1 MSVMLTR
8 FFAYF
13 TLVAYLVVGTVA
25 VRFCLPENVTVNF
38 TTSYLNLVSDAPLKI
53 AALEPVAEPEMV
65 FAEIKIPAEK
75 IVRKVVAKAEP
86 IVAQKIIVKAPEM
99 VMKVL
104 ANNELPFYEPIN
116 LERVYLSQDLRSDLL
131 ASYKDFSFSEIAIA
145 DAAMVTDEVS
155 TNLAKSEDV
164 EPEFFEYPVE
174 EVKKAAPTKTE
185 TITNNEVAVESSEI
199 ETQDISDLVEANEA
213 PVEKTAANDS
223 VKEPEFFDYAAS
235 DVTTQDSAT
244 AVPKV
249 ATPVPT
255 VAQTQAVTG
264 PVAGVTFDYAKANAA
279 IANQTMPTVS
289 RVNSHKANRTINAST
304 ISKPVTPVAPVVP
317 VTPEE
322 ENNEGEGF
330 VSKNDEVVEP
340 EVKKT
345 PESYPVSLSI
355 LAVGSDLKTTENLQ
369 GFEVRFQDDLSE
381 TIEDFGA
388 GEVRFETTMAQ
399 PKMTRSVAILKRG
412 YVPTSTEIILEE
424 GNGSVSIPLIQDE
437 TFNDIQKS
445 FETRK
450 GSIGALLV
458 ELDDES
464 ELAKLD
470 IPFGDVIKLNSKF
483 QRTESEDFRY
493 QLFVGVQAGNGLVSY
508 HRGNGE
514 IVSKIVHIHENEIT
528 YDANFYEDV
537 VNEKVRLYEEDLL
550 GRESSPLIISGDQVK
565 LFAGNSTAKKVNNHT
580 YKMNFGA
587 SHLGGRRYIE
597 LSHQSEPVF
606 VGIRDNNNV
615 TVPSEN
621 FMRFILSK
629 VEGAKLGNRCLVQVN
644 LTKKAEKFEVASES
658 VGSTLMT
665 YSQVLDS
672 DGKFYDSMS
681 EKTQKIIVIGESQ
694 ASEEVSPDAKVN
706 IKIQYLD
713 GSTQFLNSY
722 CSPNTYLVEQL

>member
-8 FFAYF
+8 IFAYF
-13 TLVAYLVVGTVA
+13 TLVTYLVVGTVA
-25 VRFCLPENVTVNF
+25 VRFCMPENVTVSF
-38 TTSYLNLVSDAPLKI
+38 TTSYLNLVSDAPLKL
-53 AALEPVAEPEMV
+53 AAIEPVVAPEIH
-65 FAEIKIPAEK
+65 FAEIKIPVEK
-75 IVRKVVAKAEP
+75 IAPKIVVKAAP
-86 IVAQKIIVKAPEM
+86 VVTPTMIVKAPEM
-99 VMKVL
+99 MMKVL
-104 ANNELPFYEPIN
+104 AANELPFYEPIQ
-116 LERVYLSQDLRSDLL
+116 LMKVYLKQDLRSDLL

-145 DAAMVTDEVS
+145 DTQTVTDEVS
-155 TNLAKSEDV
+155 TNLAKSENV

-174 EVKKAAPTKTE
+174 EVKKTEPTKTE
-185 TITNNEVAVESSEI
+185 KITNNEVAVESSEI

-213 PVEKTAANDS
+213 SVEKTAANDS
-223 VKEPEFFDYAAS
+223 VKEPEFFDYAAA
-235 DVTTQDSAT
+235 DVTTQSSAP
-244 AVPKV
+244 AVTQVETK
-249 ATPVPT
+249 APV

-289 RVNSHKANRTINAST
+289 KVNSQKPNRTINAST
-304 ISKPVTPVAPVVP
+304 INKPVTPVAPVM
-317 VTPEE
+317 PEE
-322 ENNEGEGF
+322 QNDEGGQGF
-330 VSKNDEVVEP
+330 VPKEDKVVEP
-340 EVKKT
+340 VAKKAPA
-345 PESYPVSLSI
+345 PESFPVSLSI
-355 LAVGSDLKTTENLQ
+355 LAVGSNLKTTENLQ

-381 TIEDFGA
+381 TLEDFGA
-388 GEVRFETTMAQ
+388 GEVRLETTMAQ

-424 GNGSVSIPLIQDE
+424 GNGSVSIPLIEDE

-483 QRTESEDFRY
+483 QRTENDDFRY
-493 QLFVGVQAGNGLVSY
+493 QLFVGVQAGNGLISY
-508 HRGNGE
+508 HRANGE

-528 YDANFYEDV
+528 FDANFYEDV

-550 GRESSPLIISGDQVK
+550 GRENSPLIISGDQVK
-565 LFAGNSTAKKVNNHT
+565 VFAGNSTAKKVNNHT

-597 LSHQSEPVF
+597 LNHQSEPVF

-658 VGSTLMT
+658 VGSSLMT
-665 YSQVLDS
+665 YTQVLDA
-672 DGKFYDSMS
+672 DGKFYDTLS